1 MSGLIPSPQSKQT
14 NFLSLDK
21 ARGWFIVTFVSEFQ
35 ASDSDHFRP
44 FLAAFE
50 GKRLIF
56 GLFCKNAIIRSK
68 WNLTLFSIL
77 NICPFLMD
85 LLSWLF

>member
-14 NFLSLDK
+14 NFLSIDT
-21 ARGWFIVTFVSEFQ
+21 ASGWLIVTFVSEFQ
-35 ASDSDHFRP
+35 ASDSDHFRQ

-56 GLFCKNAIIRSK
+56 GLFCKNAIIRSI
-68 WNLTLFSIL
+68 FIR
-77 NICPFLMD
+77 I
-85 LLSWLF
+85 